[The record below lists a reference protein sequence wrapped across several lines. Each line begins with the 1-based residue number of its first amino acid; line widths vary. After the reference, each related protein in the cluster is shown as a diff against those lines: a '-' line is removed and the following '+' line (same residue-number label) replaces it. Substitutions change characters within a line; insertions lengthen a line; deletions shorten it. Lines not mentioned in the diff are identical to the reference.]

1 MIISIHEGS
10 TCDRFGPE
18 KGYAMLKRAGI
29 DGIQFGMGHYLMPGK
44 VVRAGGPSIMDEPLE
59 TIIEAVRPYKEAAD
73 KAGIVV
79 SQVHAPFP
87 VWVEYSEDIN
97 RRMIDITRKAI
108 AVTEYMGSHQCIIHP
123 AAPQENNKR
132 LSDEEEWAINKAI
145 YTALIP
151 DLKQHHVMG
160 LLENMFSRGDEG
172 TRFASVCSDFYEAA
186 RWIDELNEIAGEE
199 LFGFCFDTGHCH
211 LARDFRIRALHAD
224 GIVVNLPMKAVRAE
238 ARKQI
243 HANGQ
248 AVAAEHAGKAA
259 LIGHDGAVKHA
270 VGALIAVARDHRVAG
285 IAPYGRLQA
294 LRPVLPGDIGQGAA
308 KNVCHTSTL
317 AFLHKYYG
325 KCCIK
330 LRPAKGIPSRAAIK
344 NRPRPAGRAG
354 DGSPACPPR

>member
-1 MIISIHEGS
+1 
-10 TCDRFGPE
+10 
-18 KGYAMLKRAGI
+18 
-29 DGIQFGMGHYLMPGK
+29 MPGK

-211 LARDFRIRALHAD
+211 LARENVYRAVKLMGPRIKALHMHDNAGHLD
-224 GIVVNLPMKAVRAE
+224 QHVAPYTGTLDWEGFLRGMKEIGYRGDLNFEAPNAIDKYPPEMAE
-238 ARKQI
+238 ECLRLLA
-243 HANGQ
+243 
-248 AVAAEHAGKAA
+248 
-259 LIGHDGAVKHA
+259 A
-270 VGALIAVARDHRVAG
+270 VGRYFEKRI
-285 IAPYGRLQA
+285 
-294 LRPVLPGDIGQGAA
+294 
-308 KNVCHTSTL
+308 TEE
-317 AFLHKYYG
+317 
-325 KCCIK
+325 
-330 LRPAKGIPSRAAIK
+330 
-344 NRPRPAGRAG
+344 
-354 DGSPACPPR
+354 

>member
-132 LSDEEEWAINKAI
+132 LSDEEEWAIKAI

-211 LARDFRIRALHAD
+211 LARENVYRAVKLMGPRIKALHMHDNAGHLD
-224 GIVVNLPMKAVRAE
+224 QHVAPYTGTLDWEGFLRGMKEIGYRGDLNFEAPNAIDKYPPEMAE
-238 ARKQI
+238 ECLRLLA
-243 HANGQ
+243 
-248 AVAAEHAGKAA
+248 
-259 LIGHDGAVKHA
+259 A
-270 VGALIAVARDHRVAG
+270 VGRYFEKRITED
-285 IAPYGRLQA
+285 
-294 LRPVLPGDIGQGAA
+294 
-308 KNVCHTSTL
+308 
-317 AFLHKYYG
+317 
-325 KCCIK
+325 
-330 LRPAKGIPSRAAIK
+330 
-344 NRPRPAGRAG
+344 
-354 DGSPACPPR
+354 

>member
-160 LLENMFSRGDEG
+160 MLENLFSRGDEG

-211 LARDFRIRALHAD
+211 LARENVYRAVKLMGPRIKALHMHDNAGHLD
-224 GIVVNLPMKAVRAE
+224 QHVAPYTGTLDWEGFLRGMKEIGYRGDLNFEAPNAIDKYPPEMAE
-238 ARKQI
+238 ECLRLLA
-243 HANGQ
+243 
-248 AVAAEHAGKAA
+248 
-259 LIGHDGAVKHA
+259 A
-270 VGALIAVARDHRVAG
+270 VGRYFEKRITEEYLPIQTPGMDD
-285 IAPYGRLQA
+285 
-294 LRPVLPGDIGQGAA
+294 LRPRRFHCRFSEEENHQR
-308 KNVCHTSTL
+308 SW
-317 AFLHKYYG
+317 
-325 KCCIK
+325 
-330 LRPAKGIPSRAAIK
+330 
-344 NRPRPAGRAG
+344 
-354 DGSPACPPR
+354 

>member
-1 MIISIHEGS
+1 MIVSIHEGS

-29 DGIQFGMGHYLMPGK
+29 DGIQFGMGHYLMSGK

-199 LFGFCFDTGHCH
+199 LFGFYTGHCH
-211 LARDFRIRALHAD
+211 LARENVYRAVKLMGPRIKALHMHDNAGHLD
-224 GIVVNLPMKAVRAE
+224 QHVAPYTGTLDWEGFLRGMKEIGYRGDLNFEAPNAIDKYPPEMAE
-238 ARKQI
+238 ECLRLLA
-243 HANGQ
+243 
-248 AVAAEHAGKAA
+248 
-259 LIGHDGAVKHA
+259 A
-270 VGALIAVARDHRVAG
+270 VGRYFEKRI
-285 IAPYGRLQA
+285 
-294 LRPVLPGDIGQGAA
+294 
-308 KNVCHTSTL
+308 TEE
-317 AFLHKYYG
+317 
-325 KCCIK
+325 
-330 LRPAKGIPSRAAIK
+330 
-344 NRPRPAGRAG
+344 
-354 DGSPACPPR
+354 

>member
-1 MIISIHEGS
+1 
-10 TCDRFGPE
+10 
-18 KGYAMLKRAGI
+18 
-29 DGIQFGMGHYLMPGK
+29 
-44 VVRAGGPSIMDEPLE
+44 MDEPLE

-186 RWIDELNEIAGEE
+186 RWIDELNRDCRGGAVRLLLRYGP
-199 LFGFCFDTGHCH
+199 CH
-211 LARDFRIRALHAD
+211 PGARKRISCGQAD
-224 GIVVNLPMKAVRAE
+224 GPGASRPCICTTTPAIWISMSRPTP
-238 ARKQI
+238 ARWI
-243 HANGQ
+243 
-248 AVAAEHAGKAA
+248 GKASC
-259 LIGHDGAVKHA
+259 
-270 VGALIAVARDHRVAG
+270 AG
-285 IAPYGRLQA
+285 
-294 LRPVLPGDIGQGAA
+294 
-308 KNVCHTSTL
+308 
-317 AFLHKYYG
+317 
-325 KCCIK
+325 
-330 LRPAKGIPSRAAIK
+330 
-344 NRPRPAGRAG
+344 
-354 DGSPACPPR
+354 

>member
-1 MIISIHEGS
+1 M
-10 TCDRFGPE
+10 
-18 KGYAMLKRAGI
+18 
-29 DGIQFGMGHYLMPGK
+29 
-44 VVRAGGPSIMDEPLE
+44 
-59 TIIEAVRPYKEAAD
+59 
-73 KAGIVV
+73 V

-132 LSDEEEWAINKAI
+132 LSDEEEWEINKAI

-211 LARDFRIRALHAD
+211 LARENVYRAVKLMGPRIKALHMHDNAGHLD
-224 GIVVNLPMKAVRAE
+224 QHVAPYTGTLDWEGFLRGMKEIGYRGDLNFEAPNAIDKYPPEMAE
-238 ARKQI
+238 ECLRLLA
-243 HANGQ
+243 
-248 AVAAEHAGKAA
+248 
-259 LIGHDGAVKHA
+259 A
-270 VGALIAVARDHRVAG
+270 VGRYFEKRI
-285 IAPYGRLQA
+285 
-294 LRPVLPGDIGQGAA
+294 
-308 KNVCHTSTL
+308 TEE
-317 AFLHKYYG
+317 
-325 KCCIK
+325 
-330 LRPAKGIPSRAAIK
+330 
-344 NRPRPAGRAG
+344 
-354 DGSPACPPR
+354 

>member
-1 MIISIHEGS
+1 
-10 TCDRFGPE
+10 
-18 KGYAMLKRAGI
+18 
-29 DGIQFGMGHYLMPGK
+29 
-44 VVRAGGPSIMDEPLE
+44 
-59 TIIEAVRPYKEAAD
+59 
-73 KAGIVV
+73 
-79 SQVHAPFP
+79 
-87 VWVEYSEDIN
+87 
-97 RRMIDITRKAI
+97 
-108 AVTEYMGSHQCIIHP
+108 
-123 AAPQENNKR
+123 
-132 LSDEEEWAINKAI
+132 
-145 YTALIP
+145 
-151 DLKQHHVMG
+151 
-160 LLENMFSRGDEG
+160 
-172 TRFASVCSDFYEAA
+172 
-186 RWIDELNEIAGEE
+186 
-199 LFGFCFDTGHCH
+199 
-211 LARDFRIRALHAD
+211 
-224 GIVVNLPMKAVRAE
+224 MKAVRAE

-354 DGSPACPPR
+354 DGSPACPAPVTRAMRGLARDQGDYLPRKASICRCASAMISLRPSASISSYMVFTAVSGSTEPVSSSG

>member
-59 TIIEAVRPYKEAAD
+59 AIIEAVRPYKEAAD

-199 LFGFCFDTGHCH
+199 LFCFDTGHCH
-211 LARDFRIRALHAD
+211 LARENVYRAVKLMGPRIKALHMHDNAGHLD
-224 GIVVNLPMKAVRAE
+224 QHVAPYTGTLDWEGFLRGMKEIGYRGDLNFEAPNAIDKYPPEMAE
-238 ARKQI
+238 ECLRLLA
-243 HANGQ
+243 
-248 AVAAEHAGKAA
+248 
-259 LIGHDGAVKHA
+259 A
-270 VGALIAVARDHRVAG
+270 VGRYFEKRI
-285 IAPYGRLQA
+285 
-294 LRPVLPGDIGQGAA
+294 
-308 KNVCHTSTL
+308 TEE
-317 AFLHKYYG
+317 
-325 KCCIK
+325 
-330 LRPAKGIPSRAAIK
+330 
-344 NRPRPAGRAG
+344 
-354 DGSPACPPR
+354 

>member
-211 LARDFRIRALHAD
+211 LARENVYRAVKLMGPRIKALHMHDNAGHLD
-224 GIVVNLPMKAVRAE
+224 QHVAPYTGTLDWEGFLRGMKEIGYRGDLNFE
-238 ARKQI
+238 APNAIDKYPPEMEEECLRLL
-243 HANGQ
+243 A
-248 AVAAEHAGKAA
+248 
-259 LIGHDGAVKHA
+259 A
-270 VGALIAVARDHRVAG
+270 VGRYFEKRI
-285 IAPYGRLQA
+285 
-294 LRPVLPGDIGQGAA
+294 
-308 KNVCHTSTL
+308 TEE
-317 AFLHKYYG
+317 
-325 KCCIK
+325 
-330 LRPAKGIPSRAAIK
+330 
-344 NRPRPAGRAG
+344 
-354 DGSPACPPR
+354 

>member
-1 MIISIHEGS
+1 
-10 TCDRFGPE
+10 
-18 KGYAMLKRAGI
+18 
-29 DGIQFGMGHYLMPGK
+29 MP
-44 VVRAGGPSIMDEPLE
+44 V
-59 TIIEAVRPYKEAAD
+59 
-73 KAGIVV
+73 
-79 SQVHAPFP
+79 
-87 VWVEYSEDIN
+87 
-97 RRMIDITRKAI
+97 
-108 AVTEYMGSHQCIIHP
+108 
-123 AAPQENNKR
+123 
-132 LSDEEEWAINKAI
+132 
-145 YTALIP
+145 
-151 DLKQHHVMG
+151 
-160 LLENMFSRGDEG
+160 
-172 TRFASVCSDFYEAA
+172 
-186 RWIDELNEIAGEE
+186 IAGTARHHIHAVDFFREE
-199 LFGFCFDTGHCH
+199 HAVAVKGQKCVFKLMKALEILRPGRADGGAVVTVAPGHVIAAVQGRNARIIAE
-211 LARDFRIRALHAD
+211 LVFRDFRIRALHAD